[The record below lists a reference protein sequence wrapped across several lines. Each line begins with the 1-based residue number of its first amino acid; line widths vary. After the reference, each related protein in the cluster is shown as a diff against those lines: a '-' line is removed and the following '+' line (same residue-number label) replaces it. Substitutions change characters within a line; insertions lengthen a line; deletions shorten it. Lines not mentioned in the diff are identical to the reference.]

1 MCKIFPKIILHLG
14 QRKKKK
20 CKVEKPPR
28 NKDLKGWMFV
38 SCLRI
43 YTFRIII
50 NIYFLYPAPLEK
62 IVYSYFNTN
71 VNAYMYYNVYKN
83 L

>member
-14 QRKKKK
+14 QRKRKKW
-20 CKVEKPPR
+20 KVEKKNR
-28 NKDLKGWMFV
+28 KKDLKGCMFV

-43 YTFRIII
+43 YTFRII
-50 NIYFLYPAPLEK
+50 LYPVPLEK